1 MSSTR
6 SFSFWWTPVGFVLGA
21 LGAPAAWAQC
31 AGAAVAPGASAAQIV
46 ALTGQ
51 GQTRAQG
58 VEPWSPAALA
68 QQLGAG
74 ADMRTLALSSA
85 ALLLADRTQIRM
97 SAGAQLR
104 LCESEPQRTLLEL
117 AAGRLWAR
125 TKKTPATLQLQTP
138 AALAVVRGTDWDVD
152 VDAAGR
158 TTLTVLSGRVDLS
171 NAQGSVQLGPAEQGF
186 AEPGKA
192 PMKRVL
198 VNPRERVQWVTA
210 YPGDATRWAEFQRP
224 DIAPPLA
231 AVRADLLA
239 GHWSGAQA
247 QLSAMSA
254 RGEGGAVVDLVL
266 ADLEVLGGHPDTAQ
280 ARLDGAWQ
288 RTQDPRTAARRADLL
303 LALDRNADAR
313 AWIDTTRAVAPVS
326 VELMLADADAHRLE
340 GRGDAA
346 LALYQQA
353 VARAEA
359 DAQQAAA
366 SDVATG
372 RTTAAQSPATAQLA
386 AALWGLGRA
395 LQERGDLHAARIAL
409 ARAVQLAPQHT
420 GYRAEQATADTEALR
435 LPAARAG
442 FDAALALAGDD
453 YTSLAGAGLLAL
465 QQGDA
470 ETARTQLLKALVI
483 EPRYARAQVWLA
495 VAEYRL
501 GEHAAA
507 FDSLSRAR
515 QADPN
520 DPVPWQIESILRNDS
535 GEPEAAIAAAREALV
550 RLPYLKS
557 LNPLVSDSQ
566 GSANL
571 GKALG
576 DFGLEHWARAYAQQS
591 YYPLWAGSH
600 FFMANRHE
608 SDYSRNSELYQGYLA
623 DPLALGLGERQVPV
637 LPTQGHEAVWAASA
651 EHNPVHS
658 ALVGGVTLRGLDA
671 SAMPMAWLVRANGL
685 RMWPRG
691 GSGSYW
697 LTSPMAT
704 LGWGARPTDQL
715 GLFVVHDQGWDRVGY
730 PGGLDLGPARFDGV
744 ARTRAARTDA
754 GGSWRWSAD
763 AQTWLKFHHVRSTN
777 TRVLDFDAFGPQ
789 DSRVREGMDGVML
802 RHVVQTPGQR
812 LSLGWENVRANARS
826 GFYDPGEPFEGSEG
840 ATTARFDMPWAVG
853 EWQHGP
859 WAWEAGAAWPRLQ
872 ARYTDRYYSLITNE
886 DFFAPNVAEG
896 GHTRRL
902 RPRTGLSYR
911 FGPGRALHAAYI
923 ESMHAPA
930 SHTLAPVAVG
940 AIPIDHQYQ
949 RLGSLARKRA
959 MQLDWEI
966 DARTFAWGVLSSQSI
981 TNPTFADGSRLLV
994 PNLGISVS
1002 DRAGVLAPV
1011 GASGQVVIDAY
1022 NGNPQFSQ
1030 GRLHQAGAALNRVLT
1045 PRWSVLGSYTWAQSR
1060 NTGALHAGN
1069 LLPGVPRHTAVLAN
1083 VWRQGGRDLTL
1094 ASLVYRGS
1102 RFADEANADPLG
1114 AGWSFNLVL
1123 FRESADRRW
1132 AWTGT
1137 LQTPLHGTVRPTL
1150 WTSLRYR
1157 MD

>member
-1 MSSTR
+1 MPNPRTC
-6 SFSFWWTPVGFVLGA
+6 WWTPVGLMLGA
-21 LGAPAAWAQC
+21 LGAAPAWAQC
-31 AGAAVAPGASAAQIV
+31 AGAPLAPGASAAQIV
-46 ALTGQ
+46 ALSGQ
-51 GQTRAQG
+51 GQTRAPG
-58 VEPWSPAALA
+58 VEPWSPAAIA

-97 SAGAQLR
+97 SANAQLR
-104 LCESEPQRTLLEL
+104 LCEAQPQRTLLEL

-138 AALAVVRGTDWDVD
+138 AALAVVRGTDWDVE
-152 VDAAGR
+152 VDSAGR
-158 TTLTVLSGRVDLS
+158 TTLTVLSGQVDLS
-171 NAQGSVQLGPAEQGF
+171 NAQGSVQLGPAEQGV
-186 AEPGKA
+186 AEPGRA
-192 PMKRVL
+192 PVKRML
-198 VNPRERVQWVTA
+198 VNPRERVQWVA
-210 YPGDATRWAEFQRP
+210 AQPGDATRWAEFHGP
-224 DIAPPLA
+224 GLAPALA
-231 AVRADLLA
+231 AVRAQLLA
-239 GHWSGAQA
+239 GDWGAAQA
-247 QLSAMSA
+247 QLGAMSA

-266 ADLEVLGGHPDTAQ
+266 ADLEVLGGEPDAAQ
-280 ARLDGAWQ
+280 SRLEGAWQ
-288 RTQDPRTAARRADLL
+288 RTRDARAAARRADLL
-303 LALDRNADAR
+303 LALDRRAEAR
-313 AWIDTTRAVAPVS
+313 AWIDATRAVAPAS
-326 VELMLADADAHRLE
+326 VELLLADADAHRLE

-346 LALYQQA
+346 LALYRQA
-353 VARAEA
+353 VARAEV
-359 DAQQAAA
+359 DAPQAAA
-366 SDVATG
+366 SDS
-372 RTTAAQSPATAQLA
+372 TTAPLPAAQNPATARLA
-386 AALWGLGRA
+386 AALWGLGRT
-395 LQERGDLHAARIAL
+395 LRERGDLPAARAAL
-409 ARAVQLAPQHT
+409 ARAVQLAPRHA

-435 LPAARAG
+435 LPAARTG

-470 ETARTQLLKALVI
+470 QAARTELLKALVI

-495 VAEYRL
+495 VAEHRL

-507 FDSLSRAR
+507 LDSLSRAR
-515 QADPN
+515 VADPN
-520 DPVPWQIESILRNDS
+520 DPLPWQIESILRNDS

-557 LNPLVSDSQ
+557 LNPLASDSQ

-600 FFMANRHE
+600 FFMANRYE

-623 DPLALGLGERQVPV
+623 DSLALGLGERQVPV

-651 EHNPVHS
+651 ERNPVHA

-671 SAMPMAWLVRANGL
+671 SAMPMAWLVRASGL

-697 LTSPMAT
+697 MTAPMAT

-715 GLFVVHDQGWDRVGY
+715 GLFVVHDQGRDRVGY

-744 ARTRAARTDA
+744 ARTQAVRTDA
-754 GGSWRWSAD
+754 GGSWRWSPD
-763 AQTWLKFHHVRSTN
+763 AQTWLKVHHARSTN
-777 TRVLDFDAFGPQ
+777 TRQLDLDAWGPQ
-789 DSRVREGMDGVML
+789 DSRVRDAMDGVML

-812 LSLGWENVRANARS
+812 ISLGWESARARARS
-826 GFYDPGEPFEGSEG
+826 GLYDPGEPFEGSED
-840 ATTARFDMPWAVG
+840 ATTVRFDMPWVAG
-853 EWQHGP
+853 EWQHDP
-859 WAWEAGAAWPRLQ
+859 WAFEAGAAWPRLR
-872 ARYTDRYYSLITNE
+872 ARHTDRYYSLITNE
-886 DFFAPNVAEG
+886 DFLAPAIAEG
-896 GHTRRL
+896 GHARRL
-902 RPRTGLSYR
+902 RPRAGLSYR

-923 ESMHAPA
+923 ESLHAPA

-959 MQLDWEI
+959 VQLDWEI

-981 TNPTFADGSRLLV
+981 ANPALADTGRLLV
-994 PNLGISVS
+994 PNLGLSVS

-1011 GASGQVVIDAY
+1011 GASGQVAIDAY
-1022 NGNPQFSQ
+1022 NGNPYFSQ

-1060 NTGALHAGN
+1060 NTGAQHAGN

-1083 VWRQGGRDLTL
+1083 VWRQGGRDLAL

-1102 RFADEANADPLG
+1102 RFADEANTAALG
-1114 AGWSFNLVL
+1114 AGWSLNLVL

-1132 AWTGT
+1132 AWAGT
-1137 LQTPLHGTVRPTL
+1137 LQAPLHGTVRPTL
-1150 WTSLRYR
+1150 WTTLRYR

>member
-1 MSSTR
+1 MPSHRSS
-6 SFSFWWTPVGFVLGA
+6 WWTPVGLALGA
-21 LGAPAAWAQC
+21 LAAPVVWAQC
-31 AGAAVAPGASAAQIV
+31 AGTALTPGASAAQIV
-46 ALTGQ
+46 ALAGQ
-51 GQTRAQG
+51 GQTREPG

-97 SAGAQLR
+97 SASAQLR
-104 LCESEPQRTLLEL
+104 LCESQPTRTLLEL

-125 TKKTPATLQLQTP
+125 TKKTPATLQLETP
-138 AALAVVRGTDWDVD
+138 AALAVVRGTDWDVE

-158 TTLTVLSGRVDLS
+158 TTLTVLSGLVELS
-171 NAQGSVQLGPAEQGF
+171 NALGSVQLGPAEQGF
-186 AEPGKA
+186 VEPGRA
-192 PMKRVL
+192 PVKRVL

-210 YPGDATRWAEFQRP
+210 YPGDATRWAEFQRL
-224 DIAPPLA
+224 DIAPTLA

-239 GHWSGAQA
+239 GNWSGAQT
-247 QLSAMSA
+247 QLRAMSA

-266 ADLEVLGGHPDTAQ
+266 ADLDVFGGQLDSAQ
-280 ARLDGAWQ
+280 ARLEGAWQ

-303 LALDRNADAR
+303 LALDRNAEAR
-313 AWIDTTRAVAPVS
+313 AWINARRAVAPIS
-326 VELMLADADAHRLE
+326 VELLQADADARRLE
-340 GRGDAA
+340 GQGEAA
-346 LALYQQA
+346 LALYRQA
-353 VARAEA
+353 VDRAEA
-359 DAQQAAA
+359 DTQQAAA
-366 SDVATG
+366 SDP
-372 RTTAAQSPATAQLA
+372 TTARLAAAPHPFTARLA

-395 LQERGDLHAARIAL
+395 LQERGDLHAARVAL
-409 ARAVQLAPQHT
+409 ARAVQLAPQHP

-435 LPAARAG
+435 LPEARTG
-442 FDAALALAGDD
+442 FDAVLALAGDD
-453 YTSLAGAGLLAL
+453 YASLAGAGLLAL

-501 GEHAAA
+501 GEQAAA
-507 FDSLSRAR
+507 LDSLSRAR
-515 QADPN
+515 LADPN
-520 DPVPWQIESILRNDS
+520 DPLPWQIESILRNDS

-637 LPTQGHEAVWAASA
+637 LPTEGRETVWAASA

-658 ALVGGVTLRGLDA
+658 ALVGAVTLRGLDA
-671 SAMPMAWLVRANGL
+671 STVPMAWLARASGL

-697 LTSPMAT
+697 MTAPMAT

-715 GLFVVHDQGWDRVGY
+715 GVFVVHDQGWDRVGY

-744 ARTRAARTDA
+744 ARTHAARTDA

-777 TRVLDFDAFGPQ
+777 TRVLDFDAWGPQ
-789 DSRVREGMDGVML
+789 NSRVQDGMDGVML
-802 RHVVQTPGQR
+802 RHVVQMPGQR
-812 LSLGWENVRANARS
+812 LSAGWENVRARALS
-826 GFYDPGEPFEGSEG
+826 GLYDPGAPWEASDGT
-840 ATTARFDMPWAVG
+840 TTARFDMPWVTS
-853 EWQHGP
+853 EWQHGA
-859 WAWEAGAAWPRLQ
+859 WAWEAGAAWPRLR
-872 ARYTDRYYSLITNE
+872 ARYVSRYFSQITNE
-886 DFFAPNVAEG
+886 DFFAPDITEG

-902 RPRTGLSYR
+902 RPRAGLSYR
-911 FGPGRALHAAYI
+911 IGPGRALHAAYI

-930 SHTLAPVAVG
+930 SHTLSPVAVG
-940 AIPIDHQYQ
+940 AIAIDHQYQ

-959 MQLDWEI
+959 VQLDWEI

-981 TNPTFADGSRLLV
+981 ANPAFADGSLLV
-994 PNLGISVS
+994 PNMGSSVS

-1011 GASGQVVIDAY
+1011 GASGQIVIDAY
-1022 NGNPQFSQ
+1022 NGNPYFSQ
-1030 GRLHQAGAALNRVLT
+1030 GRLHQAGAALNRVLA
-1045 PRWSVLGSYTWAQSR
+1045 PRWSVLASYTWAQSR
-1060 NTGALHAGN
+1060 NTGAQHAGN
-1069 LLPGVPRHTAVLAN
+1069 LLPGVPQHTAVLAN
-1083 VWRQGGRDLTL
+1083 VWRHGGRDLTL

-1102 RFADEANADPLG
+1102 RFADEANTLPQS

-1123 FRESADRRW
+1123 FRESPDRRW

-1150 WTSLRYR
+1150 WASLRYR
-1157 MD
+1157 TD

>member
-1 MSSTR
+1 MPSHR
-6 SFSFWWTPVGFVLGA
+6 RFLFWWTPLGLA
-21 LGAPAAWAQC
+21 LGAAGSTSAWAQC
-31 AGAAVAPGASAAQIV
+31 AGAPLDSGASAAQIV
-46 ALTGQ
+46 ALAGQ
-51 GQTRAQG
+51 GQTRAPG
-58 VEPWSPAALA
+58 AEPWSPAALA

-97 SAGAQLR
+97 SANAQVR
-104 LCESEPQRTLLEL
+104 LCESQPQRTLLEL

-138 AALAVVRGTDWDVD
+138 AALAVVRGTDWDVE

-158 TTLTVLSGRVDLS
+158 TTLTVLSGLVELS

-186 AEPGKA
+186 VEPGRA
-192 PMKRVL
+192 PVKRVL
-198 VNPRERVQWVTA
+198 VNPRERVQWVAA
-210 YPGDATRWAEFQRP
+210 YPTDATRWAEFQRP
-224 DIAPPLA
+224 DIAPALA
-231 AVRADLLA
+231 DVRAALQA
-239 GHWSGAQA
+239 GQWSAAQA
-247 QLSAMSA
+247 RLQQMVA
-254 RGEGGAVVDLVL
+254 GGDTSTVVALVL
-266 ADLEVLGGHPDTAQ
+266 ADLDLRDGQMDAAQ
-280 ARLDGAWQ
+280 ARLAAAWP
-288 RTQDPRTAARRADLL
+288 RTPDPRIAARRTELL
-303 LALDRNADAR
+303 MALDRMAEAR
-313 AWIDTTRAVAPVS
+313 AWLDSTRAAAPTVP
-326 VELMLADADAHRLE
+326 ELLLADADWHRLE

-346 LALYQQA
+346 LALYRQA
-353 VARAEA
+353 ANAA
-359 DAQQAAA
+359 PAGTAQQ
-366 SDVATG
+366 
-372 RTTAAQSPATAQLA
+372 A

-395 LQERGDLHAARIAL
+395 LQERGDLPAARATL
-409 ARAVQLAPQHT
+409 ARAVALAPDHPT
-420 GYRAEQATADTEALR
+420 YRAELATADTEALR
-435 LPAARAG
+435 LAEARTG
-442 FDAALALAGDD
+442 LDAALALAGDD

-470 ETARTQLLKALVI
+470 EGARTQLLKALVI

-501 GEHAAA
+501 GELAAA
-507 FDSLSRAR
+507 FDSLDRAR
-515 QADPN
+515 LADPN
-520 DPVPWQIESILRNDS
+520 DPLPWQIEAILRNDS
-535 GEPEAAIAAAREALV
+535 GQPEAAMAAARQALL

-600 FFMANRHE
+600 FFMANRYE

-623 DPLALGLGERQVPV
+623 DPLALGVGERQVPV
-637 LPTQGHEAVWAASA
+637 LPTEGRETVWSASA
-651 EHNPVHS
+651 ERNPVHS
-658 ALVGGVTLRGLDA
+658 ALVGAVTLRGLDA
-671 SAMPMAWLVRANGL
+671 SAVPMAWLARATGL

-697 LTSPMAT
+697 LTAPMAT

-715 GLFVVHDQGWDRVGY
+715 GVFVVHDQGWDRVGY

-744 ARTRAARTDA
+744 ARTHAARTDA
-754 GGSWRWSAD
+754 GGAWRWSAD
-763 AQTWLKFHHVRSTN
+763 AQTWLKVHHVRSTN
-777 TRVLDFDAFGPQ
+777 TRVLDFDAWGPQ
-789 DSRVREGMDGVML
+789 NSRVQEGMDGVML
-802 RHVVQTPGQR
+802 RHVVQLPGQR
-812 LSLGWENVRANARS
+812 LSAGWENSRAQARS
-826 GFYDPGEPFEGSEG
+826 GLYDPGVPWEASDGT
-840 ATTARFDMPWAVG
+840 TTARFDMPWITS
-853 EWQHGP
+853 EWQHGA
-859 WAWEAGAAWPRLQ
+859 WAWEVGAAWPRLR
-872 ARYTDRYYSLITNE
+872 ARYVSRYFSQITNE
-886 DFFAPNVAEG
+886 DFFAPDITEG

-902 RPRTGLSYR
+902 RPRAGLSYR
-911 FGPGRALHAAYI
+911 IGPGRALHAAYI

-930 SHTLAPVAVG
+930 THTLAPVAVG
-940 AIPIDHQYQ
+940 AIAIDHQYQ

-959 MQLDWEI
+959 VQLDWEI
-966 DARTFAWGVLSSQSI
+966 DARTFAWAVLSSQSI
-981 TNPTFADGSRLLV
+981 ANPVFADGRLLV
-994 PNLGISVS
+994 PNLGSSVS

-1022 NGNPQFSQ
+1022 NGTPYFSQ

-1045 PRWSVLGSYTWAQSR
+1045 PHWSVLGSYTWAQSR
-1060 NTGALHAGN
+1060 NTGVQHAGN
-1069 LLPGVPRHTAVLAN
+1069 LLPGVPQHTGVLAN
-1083 VWRQGGRDLTL
+1083 VWRHGARDLTL

-1102 RFADEANADPLG
+1102 RFADEANTQPQG

-1137 LQTPLHGTVRPTL
+1137 LQAPLHGTVRPTL